1 MKPVDEELYLST
13 SGEKN
18 YAITIHLS
26 SEVLSSFTC
35 TLGEDEN
42 PEIMVNYQ
50 LFRDFLDFSL
60 IRESRIVE
68 LKRFGNRDSLL
79 LECAADDSIGAIG
92 IEMAIPTLDRDD
104 DDEAREGYHHLI
116 EGAGQPVDLK
126 LFTSGSAFRVFGS
139 FLNAD
144 SKKVTIEY
152 DHEVKKVKFISETDH
167 CSSEFLL
174 GEAAP
179 DSWIEIR
186 ASGSYRY
193 RK

>member
-1 MKPVDEELYLST
+1 MRPIDEQFYLST

-18 YAITIHLS
+18 YAITIRLGP
-26 SEVLSSFTC
+26 EVLSNFVCNLDDMEET
-35 TLGEDEN
+35 
-42 PEIMVNYQ
+42 EIIVNYQ

-60 IRESRIVE
+60 IRESRNVE
-68 LKRFGNRDSLL
+68 LKRLRNRDSLL
-79 LECAADDSIGAIG
+79 LECAADDTIGAIG
-92 IEMAIPTLDRDD
+92 IEMAIPMLDRDV
-104 DDEAREGYHHLI
+104 DDEAIENYHDLDAS
-116 EGAGQPVDLK
+116 GNAVDLK
-126 LFTSGSAFRVFGS
+126 LFTSGAAFRVFGS

-152 DHEVKKVKFISETDH
+152 DHEVGKVKFISETDH

-186 ASGSYRY
+186 TSGSHR
-193 RK
+193 